1 MYAHDLDLETIVAA
15 LPTFTHT
22 GKKNL
27 QEKLKSP
34 LTDPLQIAKNQN
46 EVQSIHQH
54 VKKGGSKAR
63 DAIQSVREILKGAE
77 EHVVAIATVESDAR
91 YAEYYSQ
98 MLWAHDDRRFAWLNE
113 IGWLLD
119 IIAFIKIFL
128 VPGLSIIMPLIL
140 LIVPLLLL
148 SQESDWSL
156 TDYFDILLKAI
167 QKSMPTGMTPRF
179 GAAGG
184 ILKLGEQFAHL
195 AVACAMFGVS
205 IWTQV
210 SAAISLH
217 AVVDDMRLRAQSLR
231 RFRAAT
237 KKLAELLGLET
248 VDSFSCF
255 DNDNDLKLFGVAW
268 NDRGSSV
275 ERLLAEAGRLDC
287 LASLALARK
296 ICFPTYDDQKGIH
309 LEQLYHPEV
318 PVIRRVYND
327 VKMPRSNPHVLL
339 TGPNRGGKSTLL
351 KALGT
356 SVVMAHTLGIVFARK
371 ANIPVFQ
378 NIVSA
383 MEPRDHVGKLSLFE
397 SEIEFAKQVRELRG
411 PTFLLM
417 DEIFHGTNALDGVE
431 ASCVFLDGI
440 YKTNK
445 DSGNLYSVI
454 STHYKE
460 LPERYKDQVQNLC
473 MEASADPKNPDRLK
487 YSFRLRSGVNCLSSV
502 REILHERGLLCVS
515 T

>member
-1 MYAHDLDLETIVAA
+1 MYTHDLDLENIVAA
-15 LPTFTHT
+15 LPTFTRT
-22 GKKNL
+22 GKNTL

-34 LTDPLQIAKNQN
+34 LADPLEIAKNQN
-46 EVQSIHQH
+46 EIQSIYQH
-54 VKKGGSKAR
+54 VKKGGPKAR
-63 DAIQSVREILKGAE
+63 EAIQATREILKGAE
-77 EHVVAIATVESDAR
+77 DHVVAIATVDSDAR

-98 MLWAHDDRRFAWLNE
+98 MLWSHDDRRFAWLNE
-113 IGWLLD
+113 IGWVLE

-140 LIVPLLLL
+140 LLVPLLIL

-179 GAAGG
+179 GTAGG
-184 ILKLGEQFAHL
+184 LLKLGEQFAHL
-195 AVACAMFGVS
+195 SVAGVMFGVS

-217 AVVDDMRLRAQSLR
+217 AVVEDMRQRAQSLR
-231 RFRAAT
+231 KFTAAT
-237 KKLAELLGLET
+237 KELAVLLGLAPI
-248 VDSFSCF
+248 DSFDSLESY
-255 DNDNDLKLFGVAW
+255 NDLKLFGVAW
-268 NDRGSSV
+268 NDRTSV
-275 ERLLAEAGRLDC
+275 ERLLAVAGRLDC

-296 ICFPTYDDQKGIH
+296 ICFPTYDNEKGIQ

-318 PVIRRVYND
+318 PVNRRVYND
-327 VKMPRSNPHVLL
+327 VKMPQSSSHILL

-356 SVVMAHTLGIVFARK
+356 SVVMAHTVGIVFARK

-397 SEIEFAKQVRELRG
+397 SEIEFAKQVRELQG

-440 YKTNK
+440 YKDSK
-445 DSGNLYSVI
+445 DLFSVI

-473 MEASADPKNPDRLK
+473 MEASVDPKIPDRLK

-502 REILHERGLLCVS
+502 REILRERGLLCVS